1 MVEIIASLDEFEHF
15 SDSLRHRW
23 IAGNKK
29 RTNSHV
35 WRAHSYA
42 IGDVRGR
49 NHRGTDPIRIGT
61 LIQQRE
67 K

>member
-1 MVEIIASLDEFEHF
+1 MVEIIASLDEFGHF
-15 SDSLRHRW
+15 SDSLERRW
-23 IAGNKK
+23 TAGNKE

-35 WRAHSYA
+35 WRAHSDA
-42 IGDVRGR
+42 IGEARGC
-49 NHRGTDPIRIGT
+49 NHRGVDPIRIGT